1 MHTSI
6 SPAIW
11 CLSAAPK
18 LLRDTPVDADFL
30 YDKDPVHMDT
40 IKGTLQIIQMGSS
53 NTVSHTAFP
62 ISIQQN
68 ALALHFKHRP
78 VLNPRVLTPYHDS
91 SLF

>member
-1 MHTSI
+1 M
-6 SPAIW
+6 W
-11 CLSAAPK
+11 CLSAAPSCHEI
-18 LLRDTPVDADFL
+18 RSISVDADYS
-30 YDKDPVHMDT
+30 YDKVPVHMGT

-68 ALALHFKHRP
+68 ILAVHFKHRP
-78 VLNPRVLTPYHDS
+78 VLNRTVLTSYDDF